1 MILLMESRLQNRF
14 AAFASITLLICVM
27 LPAHAGQFI
36 VDVNTDQSVYSPG
49 NVATIYVDL
58 TNSAGSVFNGAVQV
72 VISHLGYVS
81 TNLPNQ
87 SVINLGSH
95 STGTQV
101 FSWATPATNYQGYM
115 VSVRE

>member
-58 TNSAGSVFNGAVQV
+58 TNSTAATSGALARNGRRCSGKPTTA
-72 VISHLGYVS
+72 
-81 TNLPNQ
+81 
-87 SVINLGSH
+87 
-95 STGTQV
+95 
-101 FSWATPATNYQGYM
+101 PAAP
-115 VSVRE
+115 